1 VPAFPTPDTKTTT
14 MDQILVGSDHAGFEL
29 KAYLKAALDKQGIQ
43 VIDVGC
49 SSEDSCDYPDFAREV
64 CSRILSG
71 QASRGI
77 LICGT
82 GLGMSMA
89 ANRFPGIRAALC
101 TTEFHARMSRAHN
114 DSNVLVIGGRVT
126 GGELALWIMK
136 TWLETPFEGGR
147 HQRRVELIDR
157 E

>member
-1 VPAFPTPDTKTTT
+1 MERV
-14 MDQILVGSDHAGFEL
+14 IIGSDHAGFDL
-29 KAYLKAALDKQGIQ
+29 KIFLKQYLEKEGYS

-49 SSEDSCDYPDFAREV
+49 DGETSCDYPVFAEGL
-64 CSRILSG
+64 CSRIQRG
-71 QASRGI
+71 EVSRGI

-89 ANRFPGIRAALC
+89 ANRFRGIRAALC

-126 GGELALWIMK
+126 GRELALAILK
-136 TWLETPFEGGR
+136 TWLETRFDGGR
-147 HQRRVELIDR
+147 HQKRIDLF
-157 E
+157 EGTS

>member
-1 VPAFPTPDTKTTT
+1 MKRVL
-14 MDQILVGSDHAGFEL
+14 IGSDHAGFDL
-29 KAYLKAALDKQGIQ
+29 KTFLKEYLEKEGYS
-43 VIDVGC
+43 VVDVGC
-49 SSEDSCDYPDFAREV
+49 DSEMSCDYPGYAQNL
-64 CSRILSG
+64 CSRIRRG
-71 QASRGI
+71 DVSRGI

-89 ANRFPGIRAALC
+89 ANRFEGIRAALC

-126 GGELALWIMK
+126 GRELALAILK

-147 HQRRVELIDR
+147 HQKRIDMI
-157 E
+157 EGTS